1 MSGHSKWHSIRRSK
15 AIIDNKRG
23 AVFTRIAREITV
35 AVREGGGGDP
45 TSNFRLRVILQK
57 AKAENMPADNI
68 DRAIKRGLGTI
79 EGEVQ
84 DEEIMYEGY
93 GPGGCAI
100 LVKAYTNNR
109 NRTASDVRSAFTK
122 GGGNLGE
129 TGSVGWMF
137 QHRGVI
143 VLAIGKHDAE
153 EMELAAIDAGAEDVR
168 EDTDENDQRILEV
181 YTTFEDWK
189 KVQEALEKLNYN
201 TLSSEDV
208 MQPVTMMELD
218 QAKSLQALKLI
229 DRLEDLDDVQNVYT
243 NLQITDEV
251 AAALE

>member
-15 AIIDNKRG
+15 AILDNKRG
-23 AVFTRIAREITV
+23 AVFTKIAREITV
-35 AVREGGGGDP
+35 AVREGGSGDADA
-45 TSNFRLRVILQK
+45 NFRLRVVLQK

-68 DRAIKRGLGTI
+68 ERSIKRGLGTL
-79 EGEVQ
+79 EGEAA

-100 LVKAYTNNR
+100 LVKALTNNR

-137 QHRGVI
+137 QHRGYLQ
-143 VLAIGKHDAE
+143 LAVGKHDVE
-153 EMELAAIDAGAEDVR
+153 ELELAAIDAGAEDVQIT
-168 EDTDENDQRILEV
+168 EDEDGNKFLDV

-189 KVQEALEKLNYN
+189 KVQETLDKAKYN
-201 TLSSEDV
+201 ITASDNI
-208 MQPVTMMELD
+208 MQPVTLMDLD
-218 QAKSLQALKLI
+218 KDKTLQALKLI

-243 NLQITDEV
+243 NLNISDEI
-251 AAALE
+251 AAMG